1 LTVIIYSL
9 VMLLFFGLGILLM
22 DVLRSISKD
31 GRSALV
37 EVLIRITPQSKQ
49 KVEKD
54 FDKFM
59 KQKD

>member
-1 LTVIIYSL
+1 
-9 VMLLFFGLGILLM
+9 M